1 MESLLICKWD
11 VSLALPFFHAFCK
24 NYLHHLRSLP
34 ELKKQIEEG
43 WQSVWTNIWRFT
55 TLSITW
61 RQAWTVVLS
70 AASEVQLSLSLKF
83 RVGTECILIFSEIFH
98 GYSAVATFREWGVL
112 LLYEVDFGSCDA
124 SKNNC
129 TEQKSV
135 RYWLDDWKKKKRV
148 IDTFMKNK
156 G

>member
-1 MESLLICKWD
+1 MESLLTCKWD
-11 VSLALPFFHAFCK
+11 VSLAWPFFHVFH

-34 ELKKQIEEG
+34 KLKKQIGKG
-43 WQSVWTNIWRFT
+43 WQSVWTNIRRFT

-70 AASEVQLSLSLKF
+70 VASEVQLSLSLKF
-83 RVGTECILIFSEIFH
+83 RVGTECILIFSEVFH
-98 GYSAVATFREWGVL
+98 GYSAKATFREWGVL
-112 LLYEVDFGSCDA
+112 LLYVVDFGSWE

-135 RYWLDDWKKKKRV
+135 RYWLDDWKKKRV
-148 IDTFMKNK
+148 IDTFMKIK